1 MTALFRFLSLFLI
14 FSIVGCDSGNS
25 GGTSD
30 DDPNVP
36 VDENNYFPVVGS
48 DEWETTDPAQL
59 GWDES
64 SITELYD
71 FLETNNT
78 VSFIVLKEGKIAL
91 EAYFNGGSQ
100 DIDWPWYSAGK
111 TIVALTMGIA
121 QEEGYLNLDDP
132 SRNYLGNGWSSL
144 TDEQENEVTIWH
156 HLTMT
161 TGLDYTNVFTQ
172 FCTLPACLNYLNEA
186 GSFWYYHNAPYTLNQ
201 SIITGATGSF
211 FENYFNAKIKD
222 PIGMNGFWQPDNFN
236 VIYNSSARSMA
247 RFGLLVLNNGQ
258 WDGESILSDSGY
270 LNNMQ
275 SSSQNLNEAYGYLWW
290 LNGKN
295 SYRLPGTTNFFT
307 GKLIP
312 NAPDDLFAGLGFS
325 DQKLYIIPS
334 LDMVVVRL
342 GNAADTSEA
351 GPSGFDNTLWEKLNA
366 VFN

>member
-1 MTALFRFLSLFLI
+1 
-14 FSIVGCDSGNS
+14 
-25 GGTSD
+25 
-30 DDPNVP
+30 
-36 VDENNYFPVVGS
+36 
-48 DEWETTDPAQL
+48 
-59 GWDES
+59 
-64 SITELYD
+64 
-71 FLETNNT
+71 
-78 VSFIVLKEGKIAL
+78 
-91 EAYFNGGSQ
+91 
-100 DIDWPWYSAGK
+100 
-111 TIVALTMGIA
+111 
-121 QEEGYLNLDDP
+121 
-132 SRNYLGNGWSSL
+132 
-144 TDEQENEVTIWH
+144 
-156 HLTMT
+156 
-161 TGLDYTNVFTQ
+161 
-172 FCTLPACLNYLNEA
+172 
-186 GSFWYYHNAPYTLNQ
+186 
-201 SIITGATGSF
+201 
-211 FENYFNAKIKD
+211 
-222 PIGMNGFWQPDNFN
+222 
-236 VIYNSSARSMA
+236 
-247 RFGLLVLNNGQ
+247 Q

>member
-247 RFGLLVLNNGQ
+247 RFGLL
-258 WDGESILSDSGY
+258 
-270 LNNMQ
+270 
-275 SSSQNLNEAYGYLWW
+275 
-290 LNGKN
+290 
-295 SYRLPGTTNFFT
+295 
-307 GKLIP
+307 
-312 NAPDDLFAGLGFS
+312 
-325 DQKLYIIPS
+325 
-334 LDMVVVRL
+334 
-342 GNAADTSEA
+342 
-351 GPSGFDNTLWEKLNA
+351 
-366 VFN
+366 